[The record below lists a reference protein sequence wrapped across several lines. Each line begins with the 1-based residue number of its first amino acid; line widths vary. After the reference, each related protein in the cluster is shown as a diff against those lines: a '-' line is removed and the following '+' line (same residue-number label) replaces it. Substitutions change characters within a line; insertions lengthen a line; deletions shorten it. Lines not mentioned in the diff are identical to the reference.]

1 MLKIGIIGCGRI
13 ADRHASEIEKIAG
26 CEIIGA
32 CDREILMAQQ
42 LYDRFNIQHY
52 FSDVNQLLELKPD
65 IVHITTPPQSHLELG
80 KICINAGCHLF
91 IEKPFTLNSTE
102 AIELIEHAQK
112 NNLKLTVGHN
122 AQFSHAARR
131 LRALIESGYL
141 GGDPVH
147 IESIWC
153 YNHNDPSYAK
163 PLLRDKKHWIR
174 SLPGNLLHDV
184 ISHGIS
190 KIVEFIK
197 SDSPQV
203 LVHGFTSHFLK
214 TMDENN
220 FIDELR
226 VIIHDHDKTTAYFTF
241 SSQIYPIVKQFRVY
255 GPKNSLIMDH
265 EHQTVIDVTK
275 NYKYYLNHFIPPL
288 IDAKQFLSNSAHNMI
303 KFIKKDFHFEAGR
316 KYLIE
321 TFYQSVSEDKPL
333 PIAYREILLTS
344 KIMDNIFRQLKFDNK
359 EIMR

>member
-1 MLKIGIIGCGRI
+1 MLNIGIIGCGRI
-13 ADRHASEIEKIAG
+13 ADRHASEIEKIPG
-26 CEIIGA
+26 CEIIGV
-32 CDREILMAQQ
+32 CDREKLMAKQ
-42 LYDRFNIQHY
+42 LYERFKIQHY
-52 FSDVNQLLELKPD
+52 FSDVNKLLELRPD

-80 KICINAGCHLF
+80 KICLNAGCNLL
-91 IEKPFTLNSTE
+91 IEKPFTLNTRD
-102 AIELIEHAQK
+102 AIELIELAQK
-112 NNLKLTVGHN
+112 NDLKITVGHN

-131 LRALIESGYL
+131 MRALIKNGFL

-153 YNHNDPSYAK
+153 YDHNDPSYAK

-174 SLPGNLLHDV
+174 SLPGKLLHD
-184 ISHGIS
+184 IICHGIS

-197 SDSPQV
+197 CDSP
-203 LVHGFTSHFLK
+203 LILAHGFTSHFLRNR
-214 TMDENN
+214 DENN

-226 VIIHDHDKTTAYFTF
+226 VIIHDHENTTAYFTF

-265 EHQTVIDVTK
+265 EHQTVINVT
-275 NYKYYLNHFIPPL
+275 NNHKYYLNHFIPPL
-288 IDAKQFLSNSAHNMI
+288 IDAKQFLANSAHNII

-321 TFYQSVSEDKPL
+321 AFYQSVSEDKPL

-344 KIMDNIFRQLKFDNK
+344 KIMDDIFGQLNFDN
-359 EIMR
+359 